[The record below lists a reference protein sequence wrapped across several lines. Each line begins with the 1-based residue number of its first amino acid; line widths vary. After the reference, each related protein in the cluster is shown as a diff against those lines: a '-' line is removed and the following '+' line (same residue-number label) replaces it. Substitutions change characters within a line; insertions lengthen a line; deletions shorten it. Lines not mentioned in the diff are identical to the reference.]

1 MAEQHYTPTHFHS
14 SEWVSVLQ
22 EKYGFIGIPSD
33 SQTETRFFK
42 QPTSSFLP
50 TDLPPPD
57 WWFSEKRQEFDHH
70 SARIISSGLIGADLA
85 VEYLREKYRS
95 NLSIS
100 TIRQASYVVLSFLNF
115 LRETGTNIFKI
126 TRQDICGFVEHEQD
140 RNLKANS
147 VTSNLR
153 NVYTFINF
161 LVEREIVPQTIMSK
175 KIRLKLPELLPRAI
189 PQEHMAI
196 LLSGISDARNRA
208 LILLLLRTGLRIS
221 ELLNVKVSD
230 IVIPERKILI
240 YLAEKNDQGRV
251 VYFDADAEG
260 ALRAWLEIRSKNKD
274 YLFYSPTRDK
284 LGYAAARK
292 MMVKLLEKVGLSRHG
307 YSLHSMRH
315 TFATDML
322 NAGLRLEVLQQIL
335 GHQSIEM
342 TLRYARLS
350 DATRENEYFR
360 AMTIIEK
367 GGYHE
372 SHRIN
377 SQLQAVFEE
386 KKLFTSHGKKL
397 SA

>member
-1 MAEQHYTPTHFHS
+1 
-14 SEWVSVLQ
+14 
-22 EKYGFIGIPSD
+22 
-33 SQTETRFFK
+33 
-42 QPTSSFLP
+42 
-50 TDLPPPD
+50 
-57 WWFSEKRQEFDHH
+57 
-70 SARIISSGLIGADLA
+70 
-85 VEYLREKYRS
+85 
-95 NLSIS
+95 
-100 TIRQASYVVLSFLNF
+100 
-115 LRETGTNIFKI
+115 
-126 TRQDICGFVEHEQD
+126 
-140 RNLKANS
+140 
-147 VTSNLR
+147 
-153 NVYTFINF
+153 
-161 LVEREIVPQTIMSK
+161 
-175 KIRLKLPELLPRAI
+175 
-189 PQEHMAI
+189 
-196 LLSGISDARNRA
+196 
-208 LILLLLRTGLRIS
+208 LRTGLRIS

-260 ALRAWLEIRSKNKD
+260 ALRVWLEIRSKQKD

-292 MMVKLLEKVGLSRHG
+292 MMVKLLEKVGLSHHG

-322 NAGLRLEVLQQIL
+322 NAGLRLEILQQIL

-386 KKLFTSHGKKL
+386 KKLFTSHRKKL